1 MQRVAMSVAGVLAI
15 GIGLGG
21 PARSGDDL
29 PPLNAPVTLPPA
41 VDVAPVLPPPTGP
54 VIVPPA
60 RPTADQGPVLAL
72 PGVTPP
78 RAASR
83 TVAPADEMPSLD
95 APAGMDARAIRPAPP
110 RPAAGIGGG
119 RPLGLE
125 SVPVDEFN
133 IRSVEPTGEIGTKP
147 RSDDSLGD
155 EPAPVAPG
163 RRPNLL
169 GRGGPRPGPAGIIRP
184 RSGRIENPVRI
195 EPKKDPAADA
205 ELERKIERQAGL
217 AVGKH
222 ARAVEVR
229 VVGRTVYIRAAGVR
243 FLQRRGVRRSLES
256 LPGLSGYRPIIDL
269 AD

>member
-1 MQRVAMSVAGVLAI
+1 MQRVAMWVAGALAI

-21 PARSGDDL
+21 IARSGDDL
-29 PPLNAPVTLPPA
+29 PPLDAPVALPPA
-41 VDVAPVLPPPTGP
+41 VDVAPALPTPTGP
-54 VIVPPA
+54 VVVPPA
-60 RPTADQGPVLAL
+60 RPAASPGAVLAL

-78 RAASR
+78 RA
-83 TVAPADEMPSLD
+83 TVRSATPADDMPALD
-95 APAGMDARAIRPAPP
+95 APAGMSAPASRPASP
-110 RPAAGIGGG
+110 RPAAGVGAG
-119 RPLGLE
+119 RPIVLE
-125 SVPVDEFN
+125 SVPADEFD
-133 IRSVEPTGEIGTKP
+133 IRSLEPAPKIGTKP
-147 RSDDSLGD
+147 RQNDAIAD
-155 EPAPVAPG
+155 ESPPVAPG

-169 GRGGPRPGPAGIIRP
+169 GRGGSRPGPAGIVRP
-184 RSGRIENPVRI
+184 RSGRLENSVRV
-195 EPKKDPAADA
+195 EPKTDPAADA

-229 VVGRTVYIRAAGVR
+229 VVGRAVYLRASGVR